1 MEEYMKAA
9 SVILFTAAI
18 LFCFG
23 CGQDQNNAPIQ
34 KEAKQTAP
42 GKPLTYSAE
51 NKDGT
56 LFVQNT
62 AAAWGDEQ
70 KVKLELVKVI
80 GGPDTTNPNL
90 SFHKPTDLAVD
101 TQGNLYVAD
110 SGNSRIQKLA
120 PDGSFVA
127 SFGRKGQ
134 GPGEFQFLDG
144 LLVDGAGK
152 IYFTDKGTN
161 AIKVLSP
168 EGKEL
173 GTGPSGRLI
182 GKMALLSSGDLVLGT
197 SSRNSHSLLS
207 VFGPAGEVK
216 LELGQHERYEDED
229 SYRYFN
235 RIAFTSD
242 GSDNIYIAYATR
254 NKIEKY
260 APSGDLSLSIERPL
274 NFPISQEITYEEH
287 TMGPRKIPIPFVNFV
302 SADIT
307 LDGRGRLWVLSYER
321 QLKFEEMGLTMH
333 FRDGDG
339 RYEGAETLQ
348 TSETTKID
356 AFAFHLFSPEG
367 HFLGKIP
374 LSHHAGDVK
383 IFQDRLYV
391 LESRHEM
398 CIYAYRIIE

>member
-1 MEEYMKAA
+1 MKALG
-9 SVILFTAAI
+9 VLFLTTAL
-18 LFCFG
+18 LFCFA
-23 CGQDQNNAPIQ
+23 CGQDQNNAPTQ
-34 KEAKQTAP
+34 KEAKEAVP
-42 GKPLTYSAE
+42 EKPLTFSTE
-51 NKDGT
+51 NRDGIT
-56 LFVQNT
+56 FVHNT

-70 KVKLELVKVI
+70 KMRLELVKVI
-80 GGPDTTNPNL
+80 GGPETTDKNL
-90 SFHKPTDLAVD
+90 TFHKPTDLALD

-110 SGNSRIQKLA
+110 SGNARIQKLT
-120 PDGSFVA
+120 PDGDFVA

-144 LLVDGAGK
+144 LFVDETGK

-161 AIKVLSP
+161 AVKILSP

-173 GTGPSGRLI
+173 GTGPSGRMI

-197 SSRNSHSLLS
+197 SSRNSNSLLS
-207 VFGPAGEVK
+207 VLDPAGEVK
-216 LELGQHERYEDED
+216 SELGQHESYEDED

-242 GSDNIYIAYATR
+242 GSDNIYVAYAAR
-254 NKIEKY
+254 NKIERY
-260 APSGDLSLSIERPL
+260 SASGELKLSVNRPL

-287 TMGPRKIPIPFVNFV
+287 SFGPRKIPIPFVNFV
-302 SADIT
+302 SADISI
-307 LDGRGRLWVLSYER
+307 DSQGRLWVLSYER

-339 RYEGAETLQ
+339 RYEGGKTLQ

-356 AFAFHLFSPEG
+356 AFAFHLFSPKG

-374 LSHHAGDVK
+374 LAHHAGEVK
-383 IFQDRLYV
+383 IFQDRLYL
-391 LESRHEM
+391 LEPRHEM